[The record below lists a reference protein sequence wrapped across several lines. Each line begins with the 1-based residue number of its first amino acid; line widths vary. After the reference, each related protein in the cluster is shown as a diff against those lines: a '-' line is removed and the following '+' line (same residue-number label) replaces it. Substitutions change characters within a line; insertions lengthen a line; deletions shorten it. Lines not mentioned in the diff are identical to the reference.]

1 MDIVIWDEGEVEW
14 VGHDWSDLAAAATE
28 SFVIGGPGLSWPS
41 SSERECTLK

>member
-14 VGHDWSDLAAAATE
+14 VGHDWSNLAAAATE

-41 SSERECTLK
+41 SSEREWMLK